1 MNMHDKYKA
10 KHHSMSVNKWRKEIE
25 ERFDVE
31 ADGDT
36 PSEKMEDTLD
46 QIEDLLE
53 SNLSIDEVNRFIKRV
68 VVRWYK
74 IGAIRGAAEL
84 LKDLAWYEILPD
96 DISELRDKLKE
107 PLDNDDFL
115 FWKSNLKYKVVGGDL
130 KKLKKDI
137 SIDYERILQKYAKI
151 S

>member
-1 MNMHDKYKA
+1 MSDKYKA

-36 PSEKMEDTLD
+36 PTEKMEDALD
-46 QIEDLLE
+46 QIEDLLN
-53 SNLSIDEVNRFIKRV
+53 SNLAPDEINRYIKKV

-74 IGAIRGAAEL
+74 IGAVRGAAEL
-84 LKDLAWYEILPD
+84 LKDLAWYEILPEE
-96 DISELRDKLKE
+96 ISELKEKLDE
-107 PLDNDDFL
+107 PLENDDFL
-115 FWKSNLKYKVVGGDL
+115 FWKSNLKYKVVDGKL
-130 KKLKKDI
+130 KKIKKDI
-137 SIDYERILQKYAKI
+137 SIGYDRILDKYSKI

>member
-1 MNMHDKYKA
+1 MQNKYKA

-36 PSEKMEDTLD
+36 PTEKMEDALD
-46 QIEDLLE
+46 QIEDLLN
-53 SNLSIDEVNRFIKRV
+53 SNLSPDEINRYIKKV

-74 IGAIRGAAEL
+74 IGAVRGAAEL
-84 LKDLAWYEILPD
+84 LKDLVWYEILPEEL
-96 DISELRDKLKE
+96 SELKEKLNE
-107 PLDNDDFL
+107 PIENDDFL
-115 FWKSNLKYKVVGGDL
+115 FWKSNLKYKVVDGEL
-130 KKLKKDI
+130 KKIKKDI
-137 SIDYERILQKYAKI
+137 SIDYERILSKYSKI

>member
-1 MNMHDKYKA
+1 MYDKYKA

-25 ERFDVE
+25 ERFDLE

-36 PSEKMEDTLD
+36 PTEKMEDTLD
-46 QIEDLLE
+46 QIEDLLDG
-53 SNLSIDEVNRFIKRV
+53 NLSPDEVNRYIKKV

-74 IGAIRGAAEL
+74 IGAVRGAAEL
-84 LKDLAWYEILPD
+84 LKDLSWYEILPD
-96 DISELRDKLKE
+96 DLSKLKNKLRE
-107 PLDNDDFL
+107 PLENDDFL
-115 FWKSNLKYKVVGGDL
+115 FWKSSLKYKVVNGDV

-137 SIDYERILQKYAKI
+137 SIDYERILEKYSKI